1 METKKARGVA
11 KGVVTRKINE
21 ITDLMTDE
29 SNVDEVN
36 RKANELKEAFDKFQ
50 VAHRTFHSQLTERE
64 AIEES
69 TLYHDSVFDQVE
81 HLQENVDVWLTGIE
95 TTRLINSFQEQVR
108 PDDSVSSVS
117 RASRSSRTSQTSRT
131 SSASARAKAAARKAI
146 LGAEAATLKRL
157 HQIEEQ
163 ELKLRQRK
171 TELKLE
177 TEMAKAEAE
186 ELVYAQ
192 AEEREI
198 AESHFLIEERQAK
211 MSSDPM
217 LAPNEIEMDVTED
230 KVAPIANAIESEN
243 LPEQS
248 TPFIPTLPPVAKLE
262 EPTRQLNPEAPAWRG
277 KRAVEP
283 TRAQNSISVPHSTPV
298 TPPKGD
304 IQLLLHQQ
312 QEAIMALTLP
322 QPEVP
327 VFSGDPIGYCEF
339 VRAFENLVE
348 RKTSS
353 PSTRLYYLLQYTSG
367 SVQDLVRSCLT
378 MPDDIG
384 YKEARRLLAERYG
397 QPYNIATAYVDRVIN
412 GAPIRAEDGPSL
424 QKFSILLTSCRNT
437 LNEIGYL
444 NRLENPDSLRKI
456 VERLPYPL
464 RLKWRDLV
472 DAISQKEGRDPN
484 LKDISEFVEARSR
497 ATNHPIFGK
506 VQTEQ
511 RPPLNTRTNTKNRR
525 DGKTF
530 AIQGLQ
536 QSFPQLPNNKEGRKE
551 LKCPSC
557 KRNHWLSQCDV
568 FKKLSLSNRY
578 QFVRANKLCLN
589 CLVPGHFV
597 QDCPKRSFCRI
608 QGCTKKHS
616 TYLHVKE
623 TPPSQNGIEA
633 GQTEPPAT
641 ANAAQASNSYLNV
654 NASQVSSGSVVGL
667 SIVPVKVKVKGTSKK
682 VLTYAF
688 LDSGSNT
695 SFCTED
701 LLRKLATEGKKTS
714 LSLTTMQTSNQ
725 SIECSSVN
733 LEVSDLSE
741 QNLVELPM
749 VYSTPSL
756 PVSPDTVG
764 TQEDVNRWPHLK
776 GIKLQSIESEVGLL
790 IGSDAPRVLQPKEF
804 RESKDGGPFATRT
817 IFGWVVN
824 GPLGRKESKVPT
836 ANFIDTSAKLS
847 KQFED
852 FCNLEFNDSSYEPQ
866 ASMSQN
872 DRKALHIMDGSAKL
886 SNAHYEIALPWKND
900 PPLLM
905 NNKSQARQRLHPL
918 KKRFTRDSALHKK
931 YRDFMDDLINKGYA
945 RKVSKKDLDNSNVW
959 YLPHHA
965 VFHPQKP
972 DKVRVVFDCSA
983 KFLGTSL
990 NDQLLQGPDLTN
1002 TLVGVLTR
1010 FRQEHIAFMSDI
1022 ESMFYQVRVP
1032 PSDCNYLRFLWWPDG
1047 DLNKD
1052 PEEYQMLVHLFG
1064 GASSPSCANF
1074 ALKKTAEDNKAAFD
1088 AITVETVK
1096 RNFYVDDCLK
1106 SVATN
1111 PEAIRLVGQLREM
1124 LSKGGFRLTKWISNS
1139 RDVISCVPE
1148 TERAPSVKDLD
1159 LSNNP
1164 ALTERALGVQ
1174 WNVQKDTFS
1183 YKIAEKERPIT
1194 RRGMLSIICSVYD
1207 PLGFVSPCILPA
1219 KAIQQDL
1226 CLKGLGWDDQ
1236 IPEPC
1241 KQKWQSWLEDLP
1253 KLEQFEI
1260 PRCFKPP
1267 NCPDIQQC
1275 ELHHFSDASS
1285 QGYGAV
1291 SYLRQT
1297 DIHGEVYC
1305 SLIMAKSRLA
1315 PLKAMTIPRMELS
1328 AAVLATRLDRMIKQ
1342 ELDMTVHSST
1352 FWTDSTCVLR
1362 YIENKDRRFQIFV
1375 ANRVSAILDQSTA
1388 AQWRYIETTLNPAD
1402 EASRG
1407 MTVDELLMNQ
1417 RWKQGPPFLKKAEH
1431 SWPKRPENL
1440 GEISDNDPEVKK
1452 GAETF
1457 ANEATHAYD
1466 YIGNAME
1473 RTSSWSRLKKIIAWI
1488 LRYKNILRKRS
1499 QHSNTNKPIKLQSDD
1514 SIITP
1519 LSVSEVNVAE
1529 NEIIKY
1535 VQRQTFKDEL
1545 TTLSGVRKS
1554 TEKTANRN
1562 NLKKNS
1568 SIYKLDPVLENG
1580 LLRVGGRLEHAPIEN
1595 DAKHPIILPKKHHV
1609 TKLIVEYFHHASG
1622 HSGVEYTLSLIRQR
1636 YWILGARNN
1645 VRNIVN
1651 MCFSC
1656 RRRQAP
1662 VMQQKMASLP
1672 QDRVTPSKPPFTYV
1686 GVDLFGP
1693 FTVRRGR
1700 TTAKRYGALFTC
1712 LSIRAVHIE
1721 IVHSM
1726 DTESFINALRRFI
1739 ARRGRPEEIRS
1750 DNGGNF
1756 VKGEK
1761 ELRQALQEWNQNQ
1774 IHEFLLQ
1781 QEIRWTFNPPAASHH
1796 GGVWE
1801 RCIRTVRKVMKALL
1815 KQQVLDDEGLSTL
1828 MCEVESIVNGRP
1840 ITKVSDDAKDLN
1852 ALTPSHL
1859 LLLRAGSAIPPG
1871 VFSKDDNYSC
1881 RRWRQVQYL
1890 SNVFWRRWTREY
1902 LPSLQQ
1908 RQRWNKQQLN
1918 LAVNDIVL
1926 LLDENLPR
1934 SVWPLGRVL
1943 EVYHN
1948 RRDGLVRSA
1957 KVKTR
1962 TSELVRPIDKIV
1974 LLETAEIASKE

>member
-1 METKKARGVA
+1 METKRARGIA

-29 SNVDEVN
+29 NNVDEVN
-36 RKANELKEAFDKFQ
+36 RKINELKEAFENFQ
-50 VAHRTFHSQLTERE
+50 AAHRTFHSELTERE

-69 TLYHDSVFDQVE
+69 TSYYDSVFDQVE
-81 HLQENVDVWLTGIE
+81 HLQESADVWLTGIE
-95 TTRLINSFQEQVR
+95 TTRLINSFQVQVR
-108 PDDSVSSVS
+108 PDDSVSNVGTRSLVS
-117 RASRSSRTSQTSRT
+117 RASRSSRTSQTSRS

-146 LGAEAATLKRL
+146 LEAEAATLKRL
-157 HQIEEQ
+157 HQIEEE

-171 TELKLE
+171 TKLKFE
-177 TEMAKAEAE
+177 TELAKAEAE

-198 AESHFLIEERQAK
+198 AATYFPIEEAQATI
-211 MSSDPM
+211 STDP
-217 LAPNEIEMDVTED
+217 APAANGFEMDVKED
-230 KVAPIANAIESEN
+230 EVAPIADGIESEN
-243 LPEQS
+243 LPERS
-248 TPFIPTLPPVAKLE
+248 APFNPTVPSAAKSE
-262 EPTRQLNPEAPAWRG
+262 EPARRLNPEAPAWRM
-277 KRAVEP
+277 KRVKEP
-283 TRAQNSISVPHSTPV
+283 APGQNSVPQATPV

-348 RKTSS
+348 RKTTSS
-353 PSTRLYYLLQYTSG
+353 STRLYYLLQYTSG

-378 MPDDIG
+378 MPDEIG
-384 YKEARRLLAERYG
+384 YNEARRLLAERYG

-437 LNEIGYL
+437 LKEIGYL

-472 DAISQKEGRDPN
+472 DTISQKEKRDPN

-506 VQTEQ
+506 VQSEQ
-511 RPPLNTRTNTKNRR
+511 RPPFNSRTNTRSRR

-530 AIQGLQ
+530 TTQGLEQ
-536 QSFPQLPNNKEGRKE
+536 PLPQRPNSKEERKE

-557 KRNHWLSQCDV
+557 KRNHWLSQCEE
-568 FKKLSLSNRY
+568 FKKLSVSNRY

-597 QDCPKRSFCRI
+597 QDCSKRSFCRI

-616 TYLHVKE
+616 TYLHVRE
-623 TPPSQNGIEA
+623 TPPSQNEKE

-641 ANAAQASNSYLNV
+641 PGAAQASNSYLNSV
-654 NASQVSSGSVVGL
+654 NASQATSGSVVGL
-667 SIVPVKVKVKGTSKK
+667 SIVPVKVKVKGSSKK

-701 LLRKLATEGKKTS
+701 LLRKLGAEGKKTS

-725 SIECSSVN
+725 SIECSLVN

-741 QNLVELPM
+741 QNLIELPM

-756 PVSPDTVG
+756 PISNDTVG

-776 GIKLQSIESEVGLL
+776 GIEMQSIESEVGLL
-790 IGSDAPRVLQPKEF
+790 IGSDAPQVLQPKEF

-817 IFGWVVN
+817 IFGWVLN
-824 GPLGRKESKVPT
+824 GPLGRKERKVPT

-872 DRKALHIMDGSAKL
+872 DRKALHIMEGSAKL
-886 SNAHYEIALPWKND
+886 LNGHYEIALPWKND

-905 NNKSQARQRLHPL
+905 NNKLQARQRLHPL
-918 KKRFTRDSALHKK
+918 KKRLHRDPALHQK
-931 YRDFMDDLINKGYA
+931 YRDFMDDLINKGYT
-945 RKVSKKDLDNSNVW
+945 RKVSEENLDNPNVW

-972 DKVRVVFDCSA
+972 GKVRVVFDCSA
-983 KFLGTSL
+983 KFQGTSL

-1010 FRQEHIAFMSDI
+1010 FRQEQIAFMSDI
-1022 ESMFYQVRVP
+1022 EAMFYQVRVS
-1032 PSDCNYLRFLWWPDG
+1032 PSDCDYLRFLWWPDG
-1047 DLNKD
+1047 NLDKD

-1111 PEAIRLVGQLREM
+1111 PGAVRLVGELREI

-1159 LSNNP
+1159 LSSNP

-1174 WNVQKDTFS
+1174 WNVQKDTFG
-1183 YKIAEKERPIT
+1183 YKITEKERPMT
-1194 RRGMLSIICSVYD
+1194 RRGILSIICSVYD

-1241 KQKWQSWLEDLP
+1241 KQKWQSWLKELP

-1260 PRCFKPP
+1260 PRCLKPP
-1267 NCPDIQQC
+1267 NCSEIQRC

-1297 DIHGEVYC
+1297 DSHGEVHC

-1342 ELDMTVHSST
+1342 EVDMAVHSST

-1362 YIENKDRRFQIFV
+1362 YIENKDKRFQIFV

-1388 AQWRYIETTLNPAD
+1388 AQWRYVESTLNPAD

-1407 MTVDELLMNQ
+1407 MTVDELVINE
-1417 RWKQGPPFLKKAEH
+1417 RWKQGPPFLKKPEQF
-1431 SWPKRPENL
+1431 WPQRPGNL

-1452 GAETF
+1452 GVETF
-1457 ANEATHAYD
+1457 ANKASVACD

-1473 RTSSWSRLKKIIAWI
+1473 KISSWSRLKKIIAWI
-1488 LRYKNILRKRS
+1488 LRYKNILRNRS
-1499 QHSNTNKPIKLQSDD
+1499 QQSNTNKTIKLQFHD
-1514 SIITP
+1514 STITP
-1519 LSVSEVNVAE
+1519 LSICEVNEAE
-1529 NEIIKY
+1529 NEIVKY
-1535 VQRQTFKDEL
+1535 VQKQTFKDEL
-1545 TTLSGVRKS
+1545 ASLSGVRKN
-1554 TEKTANRN
+1554 TQGTANPN
-1562 NLKKNS
+1562 DLKKNS

-1580 LLRVGGRLEHAPIEN
+1580 VLRVGGRLKHAPIEN
-1595 DAKHPIILPKKHHV
+1595 DTKHPIILPKKHHV
-1609 TKLIVEYFHHASG
+1609 TKLIIQYYHHASA
-1622 HSGVEYTLSLIRQR
+1622 HSGIEYTLSLIRQR
-1636 YWILGARNN
+1636 YWILGARSN
-1645 VRNIVN
+1645 VRNILN
-1651 MCFSC
+1651 TCFSC
-1656 RRRQAP
+1656 RRHQAP

-1672 QDRVTPSKPPFTYV
+1672 QDRVTPSKPAFTYV

-1712 LSIRAVHIE
+1712 LTVMVS
-1721 IVHSM
+1721 
-1726 DTESFINALRRFI
+1726 L
-1739 ARRGRPEEIRS
+1739 
-1750 DNGGNF
+1750 
-1756 VKGEK
+1756 K
-1761 ELRQALQEWNQNQ
+1761 LQ
-1774 IHEFLLQ
+1774 
-1781 QEIRWTFNPPAASHH
+1781 
-1796 GGVWE
+1796 
-1801 RCIRTVRKVMKALL
+1801 
-1815 KQQVLDDEGLSTL
+1815 
-1828 MCEVESIVNGRP
+1828 
-1840 ITKVSDDAKDLN
+1840 TK
-1852 ALTPSHL
+1852 
-1859 LLLRAGSAIPPG
+1859 
-1871 VFSKDDNYSC
+1871 
-1881 RRWRQVQYL
+1881 
-1890 SNVFWRRWTREY
+1890 
-1902 LPSLQQ
+1902 
-1908 RQRWNKQQLN
+1908 
-1918 LAVNDIVL
+1918 
-1926 LLDENLPR
+1926 
-1934 SVWPLGRVL
+1934 
-1943 EVYHN
+1943 
-1948 RRDGLVRSA
+1948 
-1957 KVKTR
+1957 
-1962 TSELVRPIDKIV
+1962 
-1974 LLETAEIASKE
+1974 

>member
-1 METKKARGVA
+1 
-11 KGVVTRKINE
+11 
-21 ITDLMTDE
+21 
-29 SNVDEVN
+29 
-36 RKANELKEAFDKFQ
+36 
-50 VAHRTFHSQLTERE
+50 
-64 AIEES
+64 
-69 TLYHDSVFDQVE
+69 
-81 HLQENVDVWLTGIE
+81 
-95 TTRLINSFQEQVR
+95 
-108 PDDSVSSVS
+108 
-117 RASRSSRTSQTSRT
+117 
-131 SSASARAKAAARKAI
+131 
-146 LGAEAATLKRL
+146 
-157 HQIEEQ
+157 
-163 ELKLRQRK
+163 
-171 TELKLE
+171 
-177 TEMAKAEAE
+177 
-186 ELVYAQ
+186 
-192 AEEREI
+192 
-198 AESHFLIEERQAK
+198 
-211 MSSDPM
+211 
-217 LAPNEIEMDVTED
+217 
-230 KVAPIANAIESEN
+230 
-243 LPEQS
+243 
-248 TPFIPTLPPVAKLE
+248 
-262 EPTRQLNPEAPAWRG
+262 
-277 KRAVEP
+277 
-283 TRAQNSISVPHSTPV
+283 
-298 TPPKGD
+298 
-304 IQLLLHQQ
+304 
-312 QEAIMALTLP
+312 
-322 QPEVP
+322 
-327 VFSGDPIGYCEF
+327 
-339 VRAFENLVE
+339 
-348 RKTSS
+348 
-353 PSTRLYYLLQYTSG
+353 
-367 SVQDLVRSCLT
+367 
-378 MPDDIG
+378 
-384 YKEARRLLAERYG
+384 
-397 QPYNIATAYVDRVIN
+397 
-412 GAPIRAEDGPSL
+412 
-424 QKFSILLTSCRNT
+424 
-437 LNEIGYL
+437 
-444 NRLENPDSLRKI
+444 
-456 VERLPYPL
+456 
-464 RLKWRDLV
+464 
-472 DAISQKEGRDPN
+472 
-484 LKDISEFVEARSR
+484 
-497 ATNHPIFGK
+497 
-506 VQTEQ
+506 
-511 RPPLNTRTNTKNRR
+511 
-525 DGKTF
+525 
-530 AIQGLQ
+530 
-536 QSFPQLPNNKEGRKE
+536 
-551 LKCPSC
+551 
-557 KRNHWLSQCDV
+557 
-568 FKKLSLSNRY
+568 
-578 QFVRANKLCLN
+578 
-589 CLVPGHFV
+589 
-597 QDCPKRSFCRI
+597 CPKRSFCRI

-623 TPPSQNGIEA
+623 TPPSQNEKE
-633 GQTEPPAT
+633 GQTEPAT
-641 ANAAQASNSYLNV
+641 NPNAAQASNSYLNV
-654 NASQVSSGSVVGL
+654 NTSQVTSGSVVGL
-667 SIVPVKVKVKGTSKK
+667 SIVPVKVKVKGSSKK

-701 LLRKLATEGKKTS
+701 LLRKLGTKGKKTS
-714 LSLTTMQTSNQ
+714 LSLTTMQTSSQ
-725 SIECSSVN
+725 SIECSLVN
-733 LEVSDLSE
+733 LEVSDLIE
-741 QNLVELPM
+741 QNQIELPM

-756 PVSPDTVG
+756 PVSNDTIG
-764 TQEDVNRWPHLK
+764 TQEDVNRWPHLEGK
-776 GIKLQSIESEVGLL
+776 MQSIESEVGLL
-790 IGSDAPRVLQPKEF
+790 IGSDAPQVLQPKEQ
-804 RESKDGGPFATRT
+804 
-817 IFGWVVN
+817 
-824 GPLGRKESKVPT
+824 KESKAPT
-836 ANFIDTSAKLS
+836 ANFLDTSAKLS

-866 ASMSQN
+866 ACMSQN
-872 DRKALHIMDGSAKL
+872 DRKALHIMEGSAKL
-886 SNAHYEIALPWKND
+886 SNGHYEIALPWKND

-918 KKRFTRDSALHKK
+918 KKRLHRDLALHKK

-945 RKVSKKDLDNSNVW
+945 RKVSKENLDNSNVW

-972 DKVRVVFDCSA
+972 DKVRIVFDCSA
-983 KFLGTSL
+983 KFQGTSL

-1010 FRQEHIAFMSDI
+1010 FRQEQIAFMSDI
-1022 ESMFYQVRVP
+1022 EAMFYQVQVP
-1032 PSDCNYLRFLWWPDG
+1032 PRDCDYLRFLWWPDG

-1111 PEAIRLVGQLREM
+1111 PGAIRLVGELREM

-1148 TERAPSVKDLD
+1148 IERAPSVKNLD
-1159 LSNNP
+1159 LSNNL

-1183 YKIAEKERPIT
+1183 YKIAGKDRPIT
-1194 RRGMLSIICSVYD
+1194 RRGILSIICSVYD

-1219 KAIQQDL
+1219 KAIQQSL

-1241 KQKWQSWLEDLP
+1241 KQKWQTWLKELP

-1260 PRCFKPP
+1260 PRCFKRP
-1267 NCPDIQQC
+1267 NCSDIQRC

-1291 SYLRQT
+1291 SYLRQI
-1297 DIHGEVYC
+1297 DIHGEVHC

-1342 ELDMTVHSST
+1342 EVDMAVHSST

-1362 YIENKDRRFQIFV
+1362 YIENKDKRFQIFV

-1388 AQWRYIETTLNPAD
+1388 AQWRYVESTLNPAD

-1407 MTVDELLMNQ
+1407 MTVDELLMNE
-1417 RWKQGPPFLKKAEH
+1417 RWKHGPPFLKKAEQ
-1431 SWPKRPENL
+1431 SWPQRPENL
-1440 GEISDNDPEVKK
+1440 GEIPDNDPEVKK
-1452 GAETF
+1452 GVETF
-1457 ANEATHAYD
+1457 ANKASVSCD
-1466 YIGNAME
+1466 YLGNAME
-1473 RTSSWSRLKKIIAWI
+1473 NISSWSRLKKIIAWV
-1488 LRYKNILRKRS
+1488 LRYKNILRNRS
-1499 QHSNTNKPIKLQSDD
+1499 QNSNTNKTIQLQSDD
-1514 SIITP
+1514 SIISP
-1519 LSVSEVNVAE
+1519 LSISEINEAE

-1535 VQRQTFKDEL
+1535 VQKQTFKDEL
-1545 TTLSGVRKS
+1545 ASLSGVGNDTR
-1554 TEKTANRN
+1554 ETANQN

-1595 DAKHPIILPKKHHV
+1595 DAKHPIILPKRHHV
-1609 TKLIVEYFHHASG
+1609 AKLIIEYFHRASA
-1622 HSGVEYTLSLIRQR
+1622 HSGIEYTLSLIRQR
-1636 YWILGARNN
+1636 YWILGARSN
-1645 VRNIVN
+1645 VRNIIKT
-1651 MCFSC
+1651 CFSC

-1662 VMQQKMASLP
+1662 VMQQKMANLP

-1712 LSIRAVHIE
+1712 LTIRAVHIE

-1761 ELRQALQEWNQNQ
+1761 ELRKALQEWNQNQ

-1781 QEIRWTFNPPAASHH
+1781 QEIKWTFNPPAASHH

-1840 ITKVSDDAKDLN
+1840 ITKVSDDVKDLN
-1852 ALTPSHL
+1852 ALTPNHL
-1859 LLLRAGSAIPPG
+1859 LLLRAGATIPPG

-1908 RQRWNKQQLN
+1908 RQRWTKLQSN

-1943 EVYHN
+1943 EVYPN
-1948 RRDGLVRSA
+1948 RKDGLVRSA

-1974 LLETAEIASKE
+1974 LLETAEILSKS